1 MPLGGDTARASV
13 FATVFKA
20 QGEKASGEVL
30 SPSREFVSRSRGP
43 ETFCSKKPSKQTTCF
58 AIRGPVLRHTNAHAG
73 AALKQPKGL
82 AAPTN
87 AKKSDARRARGSFS
101 AVTQSASKSRQRD
114 APAP

>member
-30 SPSREFVSRSRGP
+30 SPSREFVARSRGP
-43 ETFCSKKPSKQTTCF
+43 ETFCSKSQ
-58 AIRGPVLRHTNAHAG
+58 ASRRRVLRSAAPVLESHKRTRGSSAETTKRSRCSA
-73 AALKQPKGL
+73 
-82 AAPTN
+82 N

>member
-30 SPSREFVSRSRGP
+30 SPSREFVARSRGP

-58 AIRGPVLRHTNAHAG
+58 AIRGPRLR
-73 AALKQPKGL
+73 
-82 AAPTN
+82 
-87 AKKSDARRARGSFS
+87 
-101 AVTQSASKSRQRD
+101 VTQTHTREQR
-114 APAP
+114 